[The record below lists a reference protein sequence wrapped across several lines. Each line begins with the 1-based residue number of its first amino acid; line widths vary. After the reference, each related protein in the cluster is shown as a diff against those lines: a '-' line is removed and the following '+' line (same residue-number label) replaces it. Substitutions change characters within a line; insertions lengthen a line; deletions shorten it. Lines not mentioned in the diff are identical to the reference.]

1 MGSQLKMS
9 YTREQNFVRTQAKPL
24 KPKPRQQQGHF
35 DPEELTRRLYLV
47 LADQKAHTQSRRAR
61 AEEARLKGPRSWTG
75 RRQSNDAAG
84 GGSKEAATRETSAA
98 HSSKQTS
105 LKPTGS
111 VSSGE
116 LGRKKS
122 SKPGAA
128 ERNESP
134 RAAQPRDAHA
144 PKAAAPEPAAHAS
157 GYHHVPQEA
166 AKQFQRT
173 TTVDGMRDSHG
184 GSSSLAHKLSKQAL
198 KLHLAAGA
206 AAHSSSLRAAATS
219 DDHTKPISPVE
230 RLLKD
235 RERVDDWRSRIPEE
249 PEAAEMSEEREE
261 RAEYQAAPQYQPHSF
276 HAELARLSR
285 PTAAAATAEHHLHL
299 HPDQNRRNSTG
310 DILARAEDNR
320 LSMVLVERPSLLAD
334 VLEDPATAALEP
346 ELAVAVDEHRVDWT
360 QSDETAA
367 AEAAMTINTSA
378 QVPTTAQQQRHKPLL
393 SPLLRKADS
402 IWTLRGRLGSGSSK
416 GSFGAA
422 QEKGS
427 GDMAQIPESPRSPT
441 KEPRAGFFAKFKR

>member
-35 DPEELTRRLYLV
+35 DPEELTRRLYIV
-47 LADQKAHTQSRRAR
+47 LADQKAHSQLRRAR
-61 AEEARLKGPRSWTG
+61 AEESKLKGTRSWTG
-75 RRQSNDAAG
+75 RRQSNDVAS
-84 GGSKEAATRETSAA
+84 GGSKEAAARETSAA
-98 HSSKQTS
+98 HASKQTS

-122 SKPGAA
+122 SKSGVA

-134 RAAQPRDAHA
+134 RAAQPRDVH
-144 PKAAAPEPAAHAS
+144 APEPAAHAS

-173 TTVDGMRDSHG
+173 TTVEGMRDSHG
-184 GSSSLAHKLSKQAL
+184 GTSSSLAHKLSKQAL

-206 AAHSSSLRAAATS
+206 AAHSSSLRAAAAS
-219 DDHTKPISPVE
+219 DDHHTKPISPVE

-249 PEAAEMSEEREE
+249 PEAADTSEDREDREE
-261 RAEYQAAPQYQPHSF
+261 YHAAPQYQPHSF
-276 HAELARLSR
+276 HAELARLSS
-285 PTAAAATAEHHLHL
+285 PSAAAAEHL

-334 VLEDPATAALEP
+334 VLEDPVTAALEP
-346 ELAVAVDEHRVDWT
+346 DLAVAVDEHRVDWT
-360 QSDETAA
+360 QSDEKVAA
-367 AEAAMTINTSA
+367 AEAAMTINTSSA
-378 QVPTTAQQQRHKPLL
+378 QASTTAQQQQRHKPLL

-416 GSFGAA
+416 GSSFGPA